1 MTVILKDVQIYAKDV
16 EHVLSCVRYV
26 LIADVSVVIAMDVIV
41 EDVIVEGVIVEGV
54 TVTVTVIV
62 DLSYFICKYFH
73 ISV

>member
-41 EDVIVEGVIVEGV
+41 EDVIVEDVIVEGV
-54 TVTVTVIV
+54 TVEGVTVEGVTVTVIV
-62 DLSYFICKYFH
+62 DLS
-73 ISV
+73 